1 MKLELGK
8 LKKFLDDGYS
18 VITIGEKKIPN
29 IPWKI
34 RQEVPFTKDS
44 FEEAYELESTK
55 GQGFCTGYNGLEVFD
70 IDLKVLPTLQKQ
82 TEFWNEYLSF
92 LQDNIADFEDKF
104 VIYKTVSNGYH
115 ILYRCEQV
123 GGNQKIATLS
133 DCKEAIIETR
143 GIGGYVFIYERKV
156 SKLSYSEIQTISI
169 HDREVLFGVSKY
181 FDSKKDIIT
190 ENPVNEVVKKVTE
203 YNENEIKPWDDFN
216 EKTTVWELI
225 ESDFTIVRR
234 LKNKN
239 VIKRHGATSEH
250 SGYIFNDTGFM
261 FLFSTGT
268 IYPNETLLSPFQVFT
283 YKYFNGDF
291 KEASKDIYSK
301 GFGSRIVKK
310 VEQLERQIE
319 IKQEDLVFPIEI
331 FPTSIQNYMLECN
344 RTLSSSID
352 YMGCSMLWLM
362 SIIIGN
368 TVKCE
373 VKKGWIES
381 VNIWLAIV
389 GKAGVGKSHN
399 LDIITYPLNF
409 LNNLEIKKYSKNCQR
424 FNEYNALTKKEK
436 AETEHIEQPIKSQF
450 IVSDITLEALVQL
463 HSENK
468 NGIAV
473 MKDELAGWFKD
484 MNKYRAGS
492 DLEFWLSSWSNKA
505 IALNRKTSESNFVSS
520 PIIPILGGIQPS
532 VLSQV
537 FTIENKDNGFI
548 DRVLTSF
555 PNVKIEE
562 WNDEEMDEEILEWY
576 KNYIITLFQSF
587 KKVLKTDNDGEII
600 PIIARFNSDAKE
612 ELKRIFNEI
621 TTIQNSED
629 ENEYMKSMLPKQK
642 SYIPR
647 FALMINTLQ
656 VFDNDKNEPLYFITK
671 ESILKAEKLSK
682 YFISMAKKIK
692 INSTEVN
699 EYKETLSKNKALSK
713 KERVIQIY
721 KENPEFNRS
730 EVAELIGVSR
740 QSIQNYIK
748 EL

>member
-34 RQEVPFTKDS
+34 RQEVPFTKDA

-115 ILYRCEQV
+115 ILYRCDQV

-225 ESDFTIVRR
+225 ESEFTIVRR

-310 VEQLERQIE
+310 VEQLERQ
-319 IKQEDLVFPIEI
+319 K
-331 FPTSIQNYMLECN
+331 
-344 RTLSSSID
+344 
-352 YMGCSMLWLM
+352 
-362 SIIIGN
+362 
-368 TVKCE
+368 
-373 VKKGWIES
+373 
-381 VNIWLAIV
+381 
-389 GKAGVGKSHN
+389 
-399 LDIITYPLNF
+399 LN
-409 LNNLEIKKYSKNCQR
+409 
-424 FNEYNALTKKEK
+424 
-436 AETEHIEQPIKSQF
+436 
-450 IVSDITLEALVQL
+450 
-463 HSENK
+463 
-468 NGIAV
+468 
-473 MKDELAGWFKD
+473 
-484 MNKYRAGS
+484 
-492 DLEFWLSSWSNKA
+492 
-505 IALNRKTSESNFVSS
+505 
-520 PIIPILGGIQPS
+520 
-532 VLSQV
+532 
-537 FTIENKDNGFI
+537 
-548 DRVLTSF
+548 
-555 PNVKIEE
+555 
-562 WNDEEMDEEILEWY
+562 
-576 KNYIITLFQSF
+576 
-587 KKVLKTDNDGEII
+587 
-600 PIIARFNSDAKE
+600 
-612 ELKRIFNEI
+612 
-621 TTIQNSED
+621 
-629 ENEYMKSMLPKQK
+629 
-642 SYIPR
+642 
-647 FALMINTLQ
+647 
-656 VFDNDKNEPLYFITK
+656 
-671 ESILKAEKLSK
+671 
-682 YFISMAKKIK
+682 KKI
-692 INSTEVN
+692 
-699 EYKETLSKNKALSK
+699 
-713 KERVIQIY
+713 
-721 KENPEFNRS
+721 
-730 EVAELIGVSR
+730 
-740 QSIQNYIK
+740 
-748 EL
+748 